1 VRGDREPSTAD
12 RNDEPTIAGALRAV
26 GDLERTALAAFE
38 SDAWIA
44 RTVESE
50 SPAIV
55 GEVAGYKLVRVV
67 ARGAQ
72 GTVYEA
78 IEPRTGRR
86 VAIKRLIR
94 TADGLDAAAATALGA
109 AAAAAGSGTTCAV
122 PIEDTRFARETA
134 VLAALAHP
142 NIVSLL
148 SAPES
153 DGARLLVME
162 WIEGA
167 SFDRWADEV
176 WTAREPAEALRVVV
190 QALADTARAV
200 AVAHAIGIVHRDIKP
215 TNVLVGA
222 GDTPK
227 VLDFGLAKE
236 IGTVDAT
243 RTQGFA
249 GTPSWCAP
257 EQIDGHAESVDARTD
272 VHALGLL
279 AHRALTGRAVFDP
292 TLPIGTLFEAIRHAV
307 PAFTAADRRR
317 VPNELALV
325 VLRALEKDPAR
336 RYANASALADDLER
350 FLLGEPVEAHPP
362 GAIYVARTL
371 VRRHRAAATA
381 LAVAIFAIV
390 AGAATAIAFAIDA
403 TNARS
408 KEKLRADE
416 AVEARVS
423 AERMNDYFRDLLANL
438 RERDAAGTPTTA
450 AEIIKAAVSSL
461 DSRPTR
467 PELERELRE
476 TVAQVLFEI
485 GDYEG
490 AHRQYERLLDW
501 TDASVSPMERA
512 RVLLKIASASQS
524 AGAVEDA
531 DARARQALA
540 LLEGLPPDA
549 TTASRGSDPAPE
561 LSVRALRAR
570 AYGSISVSA
579 LTRGRAAEA
588 LAAADEAL
596 RLAEASGSSYEV
608 ASALSR
614 RALALEVSGDIG
626 SAAESGKR
634 AVETA
639 RGLELPPSEWTRL
652 LINAGVL
659 FTAAARP
666 AEALSFLDEAYA
678 IRLREFGERNPRTLH
693 TAIQRGDA
701 LRSASRADEAVAALE
716 RVIELASPRANET
729 GDALALH
736 RQNALRLIGPAYLKR
751 GRDGDRERAL
761 QASELGV
768 ETWFGTNLNLV
779 HRLGGAVRS
788 LTDSLIADMNAPSA
802 AARLRA
808 VADRASE
815 VSGRP
820 EAAALVRAIATRR
833 LMEDRHPRDA
843 WKSLTDIATCRADR
857 SLLIEAY
864 GAQSDAA
871 FEGELALLLALE
883 RSDDPALL
891 AEGAALRASLT
902 EGTAASFG
910 ATSERSRQ
918 IERTRPKVP

>member
-1 VRGDREPSTAD
+1 MGREDRD
-12 RNDEPTIAGALRAV
+12 RAETTQSHITRVTDALRAID
-26 GDLERTALAAFE
+26 DLERTALAAFE
-38 SDAWIA
+38 SDAWID
-44 RTVESE
+44 RTSRSE
-50 SPAIV
+50 APAIV
-55 GEVAGYKLVRVV
+55 GEVAGYRLVRVV

-78 IEPRTGRR
+78 VEPRTGRR

-94 TADGLDAAAATALGA
+94 NEDVLDAAKTVTSAADAATTSAI
-109 AAAAAGSGTTCAV
+109 S
-122 PIEDTRFARETA
+122 IEDTRFARETA

-167 SFDRWADEV
+167 PFDRWADEA
-176 WTAREPAEALRVVV
+176 WAAREPADALRVVV
-190 QALADTARAV
+190 RALADTARAV
-200 AVAHAIGIVHRDIKP
+200 AVAHAIGIVHRDLKP

-249 GTPSWCAP
+249 GTPSWCSP
-257 EQIDGHAESVDARTD
+257 EQIDGRAEGVDARTD
-272 VHALGLL
+272 VHTLGLL
-279 AHRALTGRAVFDP
+279 AYRALTGRAAFDP
-292 TLPIGTLFEAIRHAV
+292 TLPIGALFEAIRHTV
-307 PAFTAADRRR
+307 PAFTRADRRR
-317 VPNELALV
+317 VPTELSLV
-325 VLRALEKDPAR
+325 VMRALEKDPAR

-350 FLLGEPVEAHPP
+350 FLAGEPVEAHPP
-362 GAIYVARTL
+362 GALYVARTL
-371 VRRHRAAATA
+371 VRRHRAAAMA
-381 LAVAIFAIV
+381 LAVALLAILVGAALAIV
-390 AGAATAIAFAIDA
+390 FAIDA
-403 TNARS
+403 TKARDAES
-408 KEKLRADE
+408 IRADE
-416 AVEARVS
+416 AVAARVS

-450 AEIIKAAVSSL
+450 AEIFKVAVSAL
-461 DSRPTR
+461 ESRPTR

-476 TVAQVLFEI
+476 TLAQVLYEI

-490 AHRQYERLLDW
+490 ARRQYQRLLEW
-501 TDASVSPMERA
+501 TDASEPPIERA
-512 RVLLKIASASQS
+512 RVLLKIASASQFAS
-524 AGAVEDA
+524 AAEDA
-531 DARARQALA
+531 DARAREALA

-549 TTASRGSDPAPE
+549 ATASRGSDAEHE

-570 AYGSISVSA
+570 AHGSIATSA
-579 LTRGRAAEA
+579 MSRGRAAEA

-596 RLAEASGSSYEV
+596 RLAEASGSSHEV
-608 ASALSR
+608 ANALST

-626 SAAESGKR
+626 SAAESGQR

-639 RGLELPPSEWTRL
+639 RGLELPPREWTRL
-652 LINAGVL
+652 LHNAGIL
-659 FTAAARP
+659 FTAAERP
-666 AEALSFLDEAYA
+666 AEALPFLDEAYA
-678 IRLREFGERNPRTLH
+678 VRMHEFGERHPRTLH
-693 TAIQRGDA
+693 TAIQRGYA
-701 LRSASRADEAVAALE
+701 LRKASRADEAIAALE

-736 RQNALRLIGPAYLKR
+736 RQNALRLIGPAYLQR
-751 GRDGDRERAL
+751 GSDGDRMRAL
-761 QASELGV
+761 QANEMAV
-768 ETWFGTNLNLV
+768 ETWFGANLKSV
-779 HRLGGAVRS
+779 GRLGVAVRR
-788 LTDSLIADMNAPSA
+788 LVDLRVADGNIDT
-802 AARLRA
+802 ARLRT
-808 VADRASE
+808 VASRASE

-820 EAAALVRAIATRR
+820 EAAALVRAIAARR

-843 WKSLTDIATCRADR
+843 WRSFTDVATCRADR
-857 SLLIEAY
+857 NLLIEAY
-864 GAQSDAA
+864 GPQSDAA
-871 FEGELALLLALE
+871 FEGELTLLLALE

-902 EGTAASFG
+902 EGTAADFG

-918 IERTRPKVP
+918 IERTRPKTP

>member
-1 VRGDREPSTAD
+1 MGG
-12 RNDEPTIAGALRAV
+12 EPTRAATTQSRITGSRDALRAID
-26 GDLERTALAAFE
+26 DLERTALAAFE
-38 SDAWIA
+38 SDAWID
-44 RTVESE
+44 RTSRSE
-50 SPAIV
+50 APAVV
-55 GEVAGYKLVRVV
+55 GDVAGYRLVRVV

-78 IEPRTGRR
+78 VEPRTGRR

-94 TADGLDAAAATALGA
+94 NEDVLDAAKTVTSAADAAT
-109 AAAAAGSGTTCAV
+109 SCAV

-176 WTAREPAEALRVVV
+176 WAAREPADALRVVV
-190 QALADTARAV
+190 RALADTARAV
-200 AVAHAIGIVHRDIKP
+200 AVAHAIGIVHRDLKP

-249 GTPSWCAP
+249 GTPSWCSP
-257 EQIDGHAESVDARTD
+257 EQIDGRAEGIDARTD

-279 AHRALTGRAVFDP
+279 AYRALTGRAAFDP
-292 TLPIGTLFEAIRHAV
+292 TLPIGTLFEAIRYAV

-317 VPNELALV
+317 VPTELALV
-325 VLRALEKDPAR
+325 VMRALEKDPTR
-336 RYANASALADDLER
+336 RYANASALADDLGR
-350 FLLGEPVEAHPP
+350 FLAGEPVEAHPP
-362 GAIYVARTL
+362 GALYVARTV
-371 VRRHRAAATA
+371 VRRHRAAAAA
-381 LAVAIFAIV
+381 LAVALLAIFA
-390 AGAATAIAFAIDA
+390 GTALAIMFAIDA
-403 TNARS
+403 TKARDAES
-408 KEKLRADE
+408 IRADE
-416 AVEARVS
+416 AVAARVS

-450 AEIIKAAVSSL
+450 AEIIKLAVSSL

-467 PELERELRE
+467 PELERALRE
-476 TVAQVLFEI
+476 TLAQVLFEI
-485 GDYEG
+485 GDYGG
-490 AHRQYERLLDW
+490 ALRQYERLLELVE
-501 TDASVSPMERA
+501 ASEPPIERA
-512 RVLLKIASASQS
+512 RVLLQIAGASQF
-524 AGAVEDA
+524 AGLPENSNAYAKE
-531 DARARQALA
+531 ALA

-561 LSVRALRAR
+561 LSVRALCAR
-570 AYGSISVSA
+570 AYGAISVSA
-579 LTRGRAAEA
+579 VSLGRDAEA

-608 ASALSR
+608 ASALSK
-614 RALALEVSGDIG
+614 RALALEGSGDIG
-626 SAAESGKR
+626 SAAESGQR

-652 LINAGVL
+652 LNNAGVL

-666 AEALSFLDEAYA
+666 AEAIPFLDEAYA

-693 TAIQRGDA
+693 TAIQRGHA
-701 LRSASRADEAVAALE
+701 LRQASRADEAVAALE
-716 RVIELASPRANET
+716 RVIELTSPRANET

-736 RQNALRLIGPAYLKR
+736 RQNALRLIGPAYLRR

-768 ETWFGTNLNLV
+768 ETWFGTNLNSV
-779 HRLGGAVRS
+779 DRLGGAVRS
-788 LTDSLIADMNAPSA
+788 LTDSLIADMDAPSA

-815 VSGRP
+815 ISGRP
-820 EAAALVRAIATRR
+820 EAAALVRAIAARR

-843 WKSLTDIATCRADR
+843 WMSFTDVATCRADR
-857 SLLIEAY
+857 TLLIESY

-871 FEGELALLLALE
+871 FEGELTLLRALE

-902 EGTAASFG
+902 ERTDAGFG
-910 ATSERSRQ
+910 AVSGRSRQ
-918 IERTRPKVP
+918 IERMRPKAR

>member
-1 VRGDREPSTAD
+1 VGG
-12 RNDEPTIAGALRAV
+12 EPTRAATTQSRITGSPDALRAID
-26 GDLERTALAAFE
+26 DLERTALAAFE
-38 SDAWIA
+38 SDAWMDRA
-44 RTVESE
+44 SRSE
-50 SPAIV
+50 APVIV
-55 GEVAGYKLVRVV
+55 GEVAGYRLVRVV

-78 IEPRTGRR
+78 VEPRTGRR

-94 TADGLDAAAATALGA
+94 NEDVLDAAKTVTSAADA
-109 AAAAAGSGTTCAV
+109 ATTCAI
-122 PIEDTRFARETA
+122 PIEDTRFARETS

-162 WIEGA
+162 WIEGE

-176 WTAREPAEALRVVV
+176 WTAREPADALRVVV
-190 QALADTARAV
+190 RALADTARAV
-200 AVAHAIGIVHRDIKP
+200 AVAHAIGIVHRDLKP

-249 GTPSWCAP
+249 GTPSWCSP
-257 EQIDGHAESVDARTD
+257 EQIDGRAEAIDARTD

-279 AHRALTGRAVFDP
+279 AYRALTGRAAFDP
-292 TLPIGTLFEAIRHAV
+292 MLPIGTLFEAIRYAV
-307 PAFTAADRRR
+307 PAFTADDRRR
-317 VPNELALV
+317 VPTELALV
-325 VLRALEKDPAR
+325 VLRAMEKDPAR
-336 RYANASALADDLER
+336 RYANASALADDLGR
-350 FLLGEPVEAHPP
+350 FLAGEPVEAHPP

-381 LAVAIFAIV
+381 LAVALLAIFA
-390 AGAATAIAFAIDA
+390 GTALAIMFAIDA
-403 TNARS
+403 TKARDAES
-408 KEKLRADE
+408 IRADE
-416 AVEARVS
+416 AVAARVS

-438 RERDAAGTPTTA
+438 RERDAVGTPTTA
-450 AEIIKAAVSSL
+450 AEIIKVAVSSL

-467 PELERELRE
+467 PELERALRE
-476 TVAQVLFEI
+476 TLAQVLFEI
-485 GDYEG
+485 GDYGG
-490 AHRQYERLLDW
+490 ALRQYERLLELVE
-501 TDASVSPMERA
+501 ASEPPIERA
-512 RVLLKIASASQS
+512 RVLLQIAGASQF
-524 AGAVEDA
+524 AGLPENSNAYAKE
-531 DARARQALA
+531 ALA

-561 LSVRALRAR
+561 LSVGALRAR

-579 LTRGRAAEA
+579 MSLGRAAEA

-608 ASALSR
+608 ASALSK
-614 RALALEVSGDIG
+614 RALALEGSGDIG
-626 SAAESGKR
+626 SAAESGQR

-652 LINAGVL
+652 LHNAGIL

-666 AEALSFLDEAYA
+666 AEAIPFLDEAYA

-693 TAIQRGDA
+693 TAIQRGYA

-736 RQNALRLIGPAYLKR
+736 RQNALRLIGAAYLQR
-751 GRDGDRERAL
+751 GSEGDRARAL
-761 QASELGV
+761 QANEVAV
-768 ETWFGTNLNLV
+768 ETWFSANLNSV
-779 HRLGGAVRS
+779 DRLGSAVRS
-788 LTDSLIADMNAPSA
+788 LTDSLIADMDAPSA

-820 EAAALVRAIATRR
+820 EAAALVRAIAARR

-843 WKSLTDIATCRADR
+843 WMSFTDVATCRADR
-857 SLLIEAY
+857 TLLIESY

-871 FEGELALLLALE
+871 FEGELTLLRALE

-902 EGTAASFG
+902 ERTDAGFGAASG
-910 ATSERSRQ
+910 RSRQ
-918 IERTRPKVP
+918 IERMRPKAP